1 MFTMRDSW
9 SSGDHSE
16 TRRLQNK
23 VSETPLMGLLHFG
36 KFLVLKDVEG
46 KLAKT
51 WTFRLKTGNEVTN
64 SMLTLGVFQLLDVKG

>member
-1 MFTMRDSW
+1 MRDSW

-23 VSETPLMGLLHFG
+23 VSETPLMGFLHFG
-36 KFLVLKDVEG
+36 YFLVLKDVEG

-51 WTFRLKTGNEVTN
+51 WTFRLKTGN
-64 SMLTLGVFQLLDVKG
+64 